1 MVYNLVTAVL
11 MALMFNAGVVL
22 VDPAT
27 VPGRRIPWG
36 AVALT
41 VVAIAGVVLQLAW
54 SGAMDA
60 LDNDPAKSGWWRPLT
75 SVFLQNGGVAGA
87 VYNLVTLAV
96 LAALAEWFWGT
107 PVLLASFAGGMFLP
121 GLIGKLFASTDVSAE
136 ARNFAGSSGATYFLA
151 ATLAGALVV
160 CAGERKHRVL
170 AVAVPVLGLATWFAQ
185 DNAHGLVA
193 VYGFL
198 LGVPVWFVR
207 RGLLRP
213 GRTPKITVGSL
224 VGKR

>member
-1 MVYNLVTAVL
+1 MLYNLVTAAL
-11 MALMFNAGVVL
+11 MALMFNVGVVL

-27 VPGRRIPWG
+27 VAGRRIPWG
-36 AVALT
+36 AVSLT

-60 LDNDPAKSGWWRPLT
+60 LDDDPAKSGWWRPLT
-75 SVFLQNGGVAGA
+75 SIFLQNGGVAGA
-87 VYNLVTLAV
+87 AYNLVTIAV

-107 PVLLASFAGGMFLP
+107 PVMLASFAGGMFLP

-136 ARNFAGSSGATYFLA
+136 PRNFAGSSGATYFLA
-151 ATLAGALVV
+151 ATLAGALIL
-160 CAGERKHRVL
+160 CAGERKHRAL
-170 AVAVPVLGLATWFAQ
+170 AAAVPVLGLVTWFAQ
-185 DNAHGLVA
+185 ANAHGLVA

-198 LGVPVWFVR
+198 LGVLVWLVR
-207 RGLLRP
+207 RRFPRP
-213 GRTPKITVGSL
+213 ARTPKITMGAL